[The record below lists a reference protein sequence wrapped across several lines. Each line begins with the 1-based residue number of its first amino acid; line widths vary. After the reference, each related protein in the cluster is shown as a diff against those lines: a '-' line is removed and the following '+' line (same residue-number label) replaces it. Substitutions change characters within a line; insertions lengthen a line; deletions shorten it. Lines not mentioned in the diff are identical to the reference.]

1 MKLYTNEKSS
11 YLTNSLTMC
20 TVVGLRPIVDGS
32 ALFIGPRNTC
42 CYGPCLLRRLHEI
55 KHKLLQVFF
64 QENVGNPVWVCRDPI
79 SLILGTRFSLILGS
93 DDNFL

>member
-20 TVVGLRPIVDGS
+20 TVVGLGPVVGRS
-32 ALFIGPRNTC
+32 ALFVGSRKTC

-55 KHKLLQVFF
+55 KHT
-64 QENVGNPVWVCRDPI
+64 VGYCSNCRTWIVWR
-79 SLILGTRFSLILGS
+79 
-93 DDNFL
+93 